1 MDDREARIH
10 LLHLDHAWEHAWEAL
25 HPLLQDVT
33 EAEAAWRPPNYT
45 ESAEEADG
53 ALPGSIAWHVEHLA
67 SCKRSYA
74 ATFRGEDGKAARG
87 IRPAARFSDHLEA
100 LRSAHTALRAAIAG
114 LGDRPGDDALSP
126 HVTVEGFIAAVTRHD
141 VWHGGQIAM
150 LRRMYRDHRA
160 RLSE

>member
-1 MDDREARIH
+1 MDERESRIH
-10 LLHLDHAWEHAWEAL
+10 LLHVDQAWEHAWEAL
-25 HPLLQDVT
+25 YPLLRDVAEE
-33 EAEAAWRPPNYT
+33 EARWRPANYT
-45 ESAEEADG
+45 EAAEEAGG

-74 ATFRGEDGKAARG
+74 ATFRGEDGKAALG
-87 IRPAARFSDHLEA
+87 ILPAASFADSLEA
-100 LRSAHTALRAAIAG
+100 LRSAHAALRASIAG

-160 RLSE
+160 SLTG